1 MASASS
7 PPPWGGFLN
16 DNEKLDLKSVRLF
29 VTLINHHMHAL
40 LTDNKAWKVFKSR
53 CTSKLQIPPDGGE
66 GDDEEHSVLSNLYWG
81 LHTIEAAN
89 KAKWPEEKIS
99 RLHASEK
106 MLQIPAALDEH
117 GVTAGIPNHQL
128 LACSYFY
135 LSLLWKL
142 QEDEWQVAI
151 HFLQALTL
159 SPTLIHK
166 ELAPQL
172 CKTLCRLS
180 ITPAQ
185 HKDQLHDDVAAIAN
199 MAKRYKSWLM
209 YYQIIDFRETPQK
222 PRQATA
228 TETTLPPDES
238 ATTAVES
245 VQFEKVHPLD
255 PPEEMVDK
263 AEALNNLFQN
273 HVQAIKQSRTHY
285 SEETITTSSIRCL
298 KDILM
303 ESQSDSPISPDLSDS
318 SDTEECFSKENT
330 AVCSLSMPSIVS
342 KSQAYRHWTYG
353 ERAENKTSDFYSKR
367 LSSSFPSKKLSAL
380 GIRSTKAHVF
390 GRNKEAARQGEL
402 QIDDH
407 EFYGY
412 TGGSMSMRDSHFYQ
426 VKCQR
431 SSSGRKKGESHH
443 KITKEG
449 HTHMEQVGILEKIIS
464 KLCFMEELR
473 NCQEDHAA
481 DLTKIYETLN
491 DKAGMKYSLLKDI
504 ILDQL
509 LRAISTSK
517 EEQVIRESVSTL
529 SIIISKNRSVIEDIK
544 RKGLQLNHL
553 ATALKRNVH
562 EAAILIYLINP
573 TPVEIQMLEILP
585 CLLDVIC
592 TSNSYKG
599 MLTSLLLTPPAAS
612 LMIIEVLV
620 TAHDYTTNNLHLSA
634 ISSPR
639 VLSGLLDAPRNN
651 NLEEIIALAS
661 VLVRCMQFDGKCRKH
676 ISHLSPPVAPFI
688 TLLSSN
694 SKRAT
699 SIALEYFHEL
709 LCIPRS
715 SSVNVLHQIQKEGS
729 INNMCVLSLLQNSQ
743 PEHKPLAAS
752 MLLQLSMLEEIP
764 SKLINSEK
772 AIEAFL
778 ESLMREEN
786 SAAQKLSA
794 FILSNLGGTYSW
806 MGEPYTIPWLVKK
819 AGLTSM
825 YHRNMIK
832 NFDFSDES
840 LQDAGIDA
848 WCGKLARCILK
859 FGVPVFHALEKG
871 LKSKSKSIS
880 RDCLVIA
887 TWLGSEVTKGTDD
900 LRYAACEILLS
911 TIEQYVH
918 PGLELEE
925 RLLACLCIYYYTSGR
940 GMKKLV
946 NFSEGV
952 RESLRRLSNITWMA
966 EELLKV
972 ADYIQPNK
980 WRISCVHTQILE
992 VCQSQSGAVTA
1003 LIYYKGHLFSG
1014 HADGS
1019 IKVWD
1024 IKGQTASLIQ
1034 VMKEHKR
1041 AVTCFSLFE
1050 PGNCLLSGSSDKRIK
1065 VWQMVQGNIECIE
1078 TIVTKDSIHR
1088 ISTHGDVIFIITH
1101 SNKLKMFDVS
1111 RKFRRVF
1118 KNKSVSFATATQGKL
1133 YVGCTD
1139 SSIQELAITTSRQQ
1153 EIKAPSNRWRWR
1165 NKAVNSIFVY
1175 KDWLYCAIANVE
1187 GSHIKEWK
1195 RNNKPQLSVMPEKG
1209 ANVSAMEIVEDFIYF
1224 ISSASKSSLQIWLR
1238 GTQHKVG
1245 RLSAGSKITSLLSA
1259 NDMIICGTETGM
1271 IKGWIPL

>member
-7 PPPWGGFLN
+7 PPTWG

-29 VTLINHHMHAL
+29 VTFINHHMHAL
-40 LTDNKAWKVFKSR
+40 LTDNKTWKVFKSR
-53 CTSKLQIPPDGGE
+53 CTSKLQIPPDGG
-66 GDDEEHSVLSNLYWG
+66 GDEEEHSVLSNLYWG

-89 KAKWPEEKIS
+89 KAKWAEEKIS
-99 RLHASEK
+99 MLHASEK

-159 SPTLIHK
+159 SPTLIHTD
-166 ELAPQL
+166 LAPQL

-180 ITPAQ
+180 I
-185 HKDQLHDDVAAIAN
+185 HKDQLHDVAAIAN

-228 TETTLPPDES
+228 TQTTLPPHES
-238 ATTAVES
+238 LES
-245 VQFEKVHPLD
+245 VQFEKVHP
-255 PPEEMVDK
+255 PEDMVDK

-273 HVQAIKQSRTHY
+273 HVQAIKQSRTQY

-318 SDTEECFSKENT
+318 SDTEECFPKENA

-367 LSSSFPSKKLSAL
+367 FSSSFPSKKLSAL
-380 GIRSTKAHVF
+380 GIRSIKAQHVF

-402 QIDDH
+402 QIDDDH

-431 SSSGRKKGESHH
+431 SSSVRKKGESHH

-449 HTHMEQVGILEKIIS
+449 HTHIEQVGILEKIIS

-517 EEQVIRESVSTL
+517 EEQVIRETVSTL

-573 TPVEIQMLEILP
+573 SPAEIQMLEILP

-715 SSVNVLHQIQKEGS
+715 SAVNVLHQIQKEGS

-752 MLLQLSMLEEIP
+752 LLLQLSTLEEI
-764 SKLINSEK
+764 SNKLINSEK

-778 ESLMREEN
+778 ESLMHEEN

-832 NFDFSDES
+832 KFDFSDES
-840 LQDAGIDA
+840 LQDVGIDA

-887 TWLGSEVTKGTDD
+887 TWLGSEVTK
-900 LRYAACEILLS
+900 
-911 TIEQYVH
+911 
-918 PGLELEE
+918 
-925 RLLACLCIYYYTSGR
+925 

-1024 IKGQTASLIQ
+1024 IKGQTASLVQ

-1065 VWQMVQGNIECIE
+1065 VWQMVQVNIECIE
-1078 TIVTKDSIHR
+1078 TIVTKDSIRR

-1101 SNKLKMFDVS
+1101 SNKLKLFDVS

-1118 KNKSVSFATATQGKL
+1118 KNKSVSFATAAQGKL

-1165 NKAVNSIFVY
+1165 NKTVNSIFVY

-1224 ISSASKSSLQIWLR
+1224 VSSASKSSLQIWLR

-1259 NDMIICGTETGM
+1259 NDMILCGTETGM